1 MTCLCYNVTMM
12 HKRSQKKKKSFART
26 VFILIGLILML
37 SVTALFPEVCD
48 KYADNVYCILCD
60 CISHVT
66 APIPFALGEVI
77 MFIGA
82 GMLVFSLILILLLLF
97 LGKKAGYRD
106 FCKAY
111 FKTFI
116 TGLLIVILIYVPTWF
131 IPFCG
136 TVLGRGNTEL
146 RTEFTYDE
154 IYDLLTYIVEQGNA
168 AAEEIYIAED
178 GSVDFPTAEERLPH
192 ITEALQALGSEYSRL
207 TGYYPPVKEALCS
220 DILERMGIGGY
231 NYPYTMEPTHN
242 RYMSPLWSS
251 VLDAHELAHHKG
263 YYKENEANFLSQLA
277 LIRSD
282 DPYLKLAAAFDM
294 YDYVSEDYY
303 ETRNKEIER
312 LQAEGKIGKLKEVR
326 SEEELLQLAETI
338 EELFGPEPEFSK
350 RVWQIYNAGE
360 QIEQQLYEEDI
371 HVIDEMPAVDE
382 VIHTTADKGWEMQAE
397 ILQENCYDGVT
408 LLLLQYFYGGDDK

>member
-1 MTCLCYNVTMM
+1 
-12 HKRSQKKKKSFART
+12 
-26 VFILIGLILML
+26 ML
-37 SVTALFPEVCD
+37 SVTVVSSEFCD
-48 KYADNVYCILCD
+48 WYADNVYCIICD

-66 APIPFALGEVI
+66 AQIPFALGEII

-82 GMLVFSLILILLLLF
+82 FMLVFSVILLFFLLF
-97 LGKKAGYRD
+97 LRKKESYRN

-116 TGLLIVILIYVPTWF
+116 KGLLVVVLIYVPTWF

-146 RTEFTYDE
+146 RTEYSYDE
-154 IYDLLTYIVEQGNA
+154 IYDLMIYIVEQGNA

-178 GSVDFPTAEERLPH
+178 GSVDFPTAEERLPK
-192 ITEALQALGSEYSRL
+192 ITEAMQALGSEYGRL

-303 ETRNKEIER
+303 KTRDKEIER
-312 LQAEGKIGKLKEVR
+312 LQAEGKIGEIPELKNK
-326 SEEELLQLAETI
+326 EELLQFAEI
-338 EELFGPEPEFSK
+338 LGAILGPEPEFSK

-360 QIEQQLYEEDI
+360 QIEQQIYEEDT
-371 HVIDEMPAVDE
+371 HVIDELPAVDE

-397 ILQENCYDGVT
+397 ILQDNCYDGVT
-408 LLLLQYFYGGDDK
+408 LLLLQYFYGTDSR